1 MDIEDTTSTDDSTA
15 KSAPVEQAG
24 EEEAPKP
31 KAPKPV
37 RAETSAPQTE
47 VPSGTVIHMSALAE
61 VCGNTKNSESVR
73 WAQRR
78 LIELG
83 HYAAGSDL
91 LGWLCEGTVEAL
103 AEYQAKAK
111 VKADSERDRAV
122 IESLMKGTPA
132 KVAE

>member
-1 MDIEDTTSTDDSTA
+1 MDIDETPTGTTDA
-15 KSAPVEQAG
+15 VETVTVKAD
-24 EEEAPKP
+24 EAPKS
-31 KAPKPV
+31 KAPKLSKV
-37 RAETSAPQTE
+37 EAQAPKTE
-47 VPSGTVIHMSALAE
+47 VPAGVTIHLSAFAE

-73 WAQRR
+73 WVQRR

-83 HYAAGSDL
+83 HYSAGSDL
-91 LGWLCEGTVEAL
+91 PGWLCEGTAEAL